1 MKENYA
7 ANYAAAMNA
16 ATAELDSLF
25 EEAKTLR
32 NRMEQIDTVIT
43 ALKPLM
49 PESES
54 GYGHDLN
61 PNSVRQ
67 RFDAALGLAVA

>member
-1 MKENYA
+1 MKENFA

-16 ATAELDSLF
+16 ASAELDSLF
-25 EEAKTLR
+25 EEAKILR

-54 GYGHDLN
+54 GYGHDSSQ
-61 PNSVRQ
+61 NSVRQ